1 MSSIITIAH
10 ASIGTIAYHSE
21 IIDNV
26 NNTENTHMLI
36 SFHNHVLKTS
46 CVASDVVV
54 TVHDVCSAIAACM
67 SYFHHSV
74 PLNAISTPIE
84 EQAIIACLFVTQH
97 MKQNDLCVLNH
108 LAYVGLSNIASVFV
122 IVVLL
127 PQLFVAAHF

>member
-1 MSSIITIAH
+1 MSSIIAITH
-10 ASIGTIAYHSE
+10 ASIDTIACHSE

-36 SFHNHVLKTS
+36 SFYNHVLKIS
-46 CVASDVVV
+46 CVASDVAA
-54 TVHDVCSAIAACM
+54 TVHDVCSAIAACVA
-67 SYFHHSV
+67 YFHHSV

-108 LAYVGLSNIASVFV
+108 LAYVGLSNIASAFV
-122 IVVLL
+122 VVVLL
-127 PQLFVAAHF
+127 PQLFVVARF